1 MEAEE
6 ADGLLRRIVR
16 RYYGFQIFFA
26 LLFWVPVYYD
36 FQRRI
41 GLSDPQ
47 IFRIQSVYYL
57 AFCLLEIP
65 TGYVADRWGHL
76 RCMRAGGFILVLS
89 SALPAV
95 LPTYEGML
103 GHFLLL
109 ALARSFISGASSA
122 YVYGALGEL
131 GDTGTFKVIEGRAR
145 AYGLV
150 AKVLSWGVVGWMMQW
165 HLAMPYWATTGASL
179 IAVGY
184 AFSLPPLGVVS
195 AAAPRLALSP
205 AFRALVK
212 HPMLTLVMVQ
222 GISVFVLGRI
232 VQVNLFQPILG
243 EKGFPVTSYGV
254 VMGGM
259 AIFEAL
265 GSGYPHT
272 VRRYLSDLNAVFV
285 FTLIMAGTLS
295 AIALSG
301 MAGTAVALAVFA
313 LVGGLSFPIQRQ
325 LLNDTI
331 PDARYRA
338 TLMSMESIVD
348 RAVNAWVASLLA
360 AYVSTG
366 RTGAFLQL
374 SAAVTVGLLF
384 VLFIAMRVRR
394 ARA

>member
-272 VRRYLSDLNAVFV
+272 VRRYLSDLN
-285 FTLIMAGTLS
+285 
-295 AIALSG
+295 
-301 MAGTAVALAVFA
+301 
-313 LVGGLSFPIQRQ
+313 QRQ

-366 RTGAFLQL
+366 RTGAFLQV
-374 SAAVTVGLLF
+374 SAAVTVGLLL